1 MEAKREVRN
10 FRIFYEGQE
19 DLMNLEEWL
28 AYRQIK
34 KSMFAK
40 LVGVHPVTVSRWI
53 SGARQPACEQ
63 LGAICHVLD
72 CKPFEIAW
80 KEPLSTTTTAADS
93 GKRGN
98 ILTNWLKSVKEF
110 AKEVG

>member
-1 MEAKREVRN
+1 MEVKKEVRS
-10 FRIFYEGQE
+10 FRIFHEGKE

-28 AYRQIK
+28 AYRKLK

-72 CKPFEIAW
+72 CKPHEIAW
-80 KEPLSTTTTAADS
+80 QEPLSTTTAADS
-93 GKRGN
+93 GKRRN
-98 ILTNWLKSVKEF
+98 ILTKWLKSVKEL